1 MKEYLTTTS
10 AARMAGVGVSS
21 IKRWADEGRLRTVR
35 TPGGH
40 RRLIRADFVAFLTNP
55 ESRNPEGKATIS
67 PRDSVHPLDVVGS
80 EWADAI
86 LNSEFHALQAKLLE
100 ARGRNG
106 SWLTTMDE
114 LSSGVREM
122 GIRWS
127 KDLITIAEEHVAS
140 DRLSR
145 VLSSIYEA
153 MPVAPNAPRCLLSS
167 VEGDMHTLGLA
178 MLQVALREMGWRC
191 LWLGSLTPMNEVS
204 NLVENRNVDMV
215 ALSASRA
222 SNDHA
227 SLASQLNEVVPL
239 CKKTNTKLILGGR
252 GAWPEPL
259 SYGTRFQ
266 DFSSLTHLITPVR

>member
-1 MKEYLTTTS
+1 MKDYLTTTS

-21 IKRWADEGRLRTVR
+21 IKRWADDGKLRTVR

-40 RRLIRADFVAFLTNP
+40 RRLIRSDLVAFLTNP
-55 ESRNPEGKATIS
+55 ESRNTEGHAAA
-67 PRDSVHPLDVVGS
+67 PLIDKVGT

-86 LNSEFHALQAKLLE
+86 LNTEFHALQAKLLE

-114 LSSGVREM
+114 LASGVKEM
-122 GIRWS
+122 GVRWT
-127 KDLITIAEEHVAS
+127 KDVISIAEEHVAT

-145 VLSSIYEA
+145 VLSSVYEA

-191 LWLGSLTPMNEVS
+191 LWLGSLTPMSEVC
-204 NLVENRNVDMV
+204 NLLKTTKVDMV

-222 SNDHA
+222 SNDEA
-227 SLASQLNEVVPL
+227 ALASQLSTVGPM
-239 CKKTNTKLILGGR
+239 CQKTNAKLILGGR
-252 GAWPEPL
+252 GAWPDPL
-259 SYGTRFQ
+259 DYGTRFQ
-266 DFSSLTHLITPVR
+266 NFSSLTHLITPLR